1 MATPQLSPGVIV
13 REVDLTVGRA
23 DNVLD
28 NVGAIAGPFSIG
40 PVDEVIEV
48 STESELLSY
57 FGKPISTDGQ
67 QGYWLSA
74 STFLSYGG
82 ILKVVRVDDDQL
94 NNANA
99 TVGGGSTTDIKI
111 KNYDHYEQSTDTP
124 SYAFAAQTPGSWG
137 NTLKVAVIDDKADQT
152 IGIAATNLGAIGVEL
167 GNSILVTETGLSIPN
182 TTGGTDVFSGQIK
195 GVITGVHTAATGTAS
210 FIDVK
215 VVSRVTGAGTSFS
228 TTGAGTG
235 SAGIAGTV
243 SLPVGTTVLP
253 LDTTPPTDLTL
264 SLNRVNIGTQ
274 QGLTITG
281 IGTDNV
287 TISPGLTE
295 TADPGDTV
303 TFTRRASILT
313 DGTEERID
321 YRENDRARSL
331 RDNAQAEIVDEDGN
345 ILKVLTLG
353 NTSDWYSAQKISLS
367 TGDLFWS
374 SIAPK
379 PVATDFASQRG
390 SRGDAMHIAVFD
402 DLGTVSGIKANLI
415 EKHLFVSKGTD
426 TESTQNSPLK
436 LWWKNYLARYSQY
449 IYGGADIS
457 LQEDSDRG
465 IIPVA
470 IDLADNSF
478 ASKSSTWNQDVQDK
492 SFKCIGA
499 AVFDL
504 EKGNNYSANNG
515 YQADVSK
522 VVSGYSLFSNKD
534 EVAVDFLL
542 MGPSERTELDT
553 RVKANYLIG
562 LAEARKDCIACI
574 SPDTTDVVNQT
585 NTETQTENVIEFFS
599 SLASSTYAVFDSG
612 YKYAYDRFSSNFY
625 YLPCNADIAG
635 LMVRTAVNAY
645 PWFSPAGTQRGSINN
660 AIKLAYNPSKAQR
673 DRLFANRINPV
684 ITQSGSGTILFGDK
698 TASAYATAF
707 DRINVRRLFLT
718 IEQAIEKAAKDQLF
732 ELNDELTRAN
742 FVNIV
747 DPYLRDIQAK
757 RGVYDYLVVCDSS
770 NNTPDVIDNNEFRAD
785 IFVKPTKSINYITLT
800 FVATRTGISFSEVAG
815 RV

>member
-1 MATPQLSPGVIV
+1 MELKKELIT
-13 REVDLTVGRA
+13 EKM
-23 DNVLD
+23 
-28 NVGAIAGPFSIG
+28 
-40 PVDEVIEV
+40 IE
-48 STESELLSY
+48 
-57 FGKPISTDGQ
+57 
-67 QGYWLSA
+67 
-74 STFLSYGG
+74 
-82 ILKVVRVDDDQL
+82 
-94 NNANA
+94 
-99 TVGGGSTTDIKI
+99 
-111 KNYDHYEQSTDTP
+111 
-124 SYAFAAQTPGSWG
+124 
-137 NTLKVAVIDDKADQT
+137 
-152 IGIAATNLGAIGVEL
+152 
-167 GNSILVTETGLSIPN
+167 
-182 TTGGTDVFSGQIK
+182 
-195 GVITGVHTAATGTAS
+195 
-210 FIDVK
+210 
-215 VVSRVTGAGTSFS
+215 
-228 TTGAGTG
+228 
-235 SAGIAGTV
+235 
-243 SLPVGTTVLP
+243 
-253 LDTTPPTDLTL
+253 
-264 SLNRVNIGTQ
+264 
-274 QGLTITG
+274 QGL
-281 IGTDNV
+281 
-287 TISPGLTE
+287 
-295 TADPGDTV
+295 
-303 TFTRRASILT
+303 F
-313 DGTEERID
+313 
-321 YRENDRARSL
+321 

-515 YQADVSK
+515 YTADVSK

-612 YKYAYDRFSSNFY
+612 YKYTYDRFSSNFY